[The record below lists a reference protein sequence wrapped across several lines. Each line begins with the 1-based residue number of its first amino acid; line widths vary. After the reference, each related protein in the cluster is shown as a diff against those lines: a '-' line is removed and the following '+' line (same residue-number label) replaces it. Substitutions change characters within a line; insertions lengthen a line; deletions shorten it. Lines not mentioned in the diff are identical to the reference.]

1 MRHRPTLSTKLLA
14 MGTAFLL
21 VALASIGFTLWVTWK
36 LEGGAAAVNE
46 AGRLRMN
53 MLRMVLAQQG
63 ESPEQF
69 ERLSQRFEGSLELLR
84 TGDPS
89 RPLFVPWS
97 DATRAHYTGIVRQW
111 QAIRGEWRAAPPT
124 REQAVARGDAF
135 VTELDGFV
143 EDIEVQIARWTAG
156 LHLFQLLMVALAIAA
171 AVAFMALSYLLV
183 LNPVMRLQQALARVQ
198 SGDLAT
204 RLDVEADDEFGQ
216 LTAGFNR
223 MAHALQA
230 SHQNLERKVRDKTA
244 SIEEQNQRLA
254 ALYQVSA
261 LAADA
266 PSLEALTQGFVQQV
280 RRVAGADAA
289 AVRWSDE
296 DNERYVLLAA
306 DGLPPSMAEEEHC
319 IAAGSCECGSAVPAQ
334 AQMRVIPILPAS
346 DLQLPH
352 CREAGFQTVVNIP
365 VQQHQ
370 RLMGEVTLFF
380 RRPLALADDTRELL
394 ASMARHLASSME
406 GLRAAA
412 LEREAAVSAERGMI
426 ARELHDSIAQ
436 SLAFLKIQMQL
447 LQGAVAKG
455 NDAARDAAI
464 AELDTGVRECY
475 ADVRELLVHFRTRT
489 QDEDIEGAL
498 RATLSKFEHQT
509 GVATS
514 LAMHGEGRPLPP
526 DVQIQVLHIVQEAL
540 SNVRKHAGAH
550 RVELRVQRH
559 PRWRFEVRDDGCGF
573 DPASVPPDSL
583 HVGWGIM
590 RERAERI
597 GATLALDSAPGSRG
611 TRVAL
616 ELPPVPVEGPQAMPS
631 RAASPAPLS

>member
-1 MRHRPTLSTKLLA
+1 MRHRPTLSAKLLA

-53 MLRMVLAQQG
+53 MLRMVLAQQND
-63 ESPEQF
+63 SPVEEF
-69 ERLSQRFEGSLELLR
+69 NRLAQRFEGSLELLR

-97 DATRAHYTGIVRQW
+97 DATREHYAAIVQ
-111 QAIRGEWRAAPPT
+111 EWRAIRSQWHAQPPS
-124 REQAVARGDAF
+124 REEALARGDTF

-143 EDIEVQIARWTAG
+143 EAIEVQIARWTAG
-156 LHLFQLLMVALAIAA
+156 LHLFQLMMVALAIAA

-198 SGDLAT
+198 SGDLST
-204 RLDVEADDEFGQ
+204 RLAVEADDEFGQ

-230 SHQNLERKVRDKTA
+230 SHQDLERKVREKTA
-244 SIEEQNQRLA
+244 SVEVQNQRLA
-254 ALYQVSA
+254 ALYEVSA
-261 LAADA
+261 LASEAS
-266 PSLEALTQGFVQQV
+266 SLEALTQGFVQQV
-280 RRVAGADAA
+280 RRVAVADAA

-296 DNERYVLLAA
+296 ANERYVLLAA
-306 DGLPPSMAEEEHC
+306 DGLPPSMVEKEHC
-319 IAAGSCECGSAVPAQ
+319 VVAGSCECGQTEARAQ
-334 AQMRVIPILPAS
+334 TRVIPILPAT
-346 DLQLPH
+346 DMQLPH
-352 CREAGFQTVVNIP
+352 CREAGFQTVVSIP
-365 VQQHQ
+365 VRLHQ

-380 RRPLALADDTRELL
+380 RRPVSLAQDTRELL
-394 ASMARHLASSME
+394 ESMARHLASSME
-406 GLRAAA
+406 GLRATA
-412 LEREAAVSAERGMI
+412 LEREAAVSGERGLI

-436 SLAFLKIQMQL
+436 SLAFLKIQVQL
-447 LQGAVAKG
+447 LQGAVARG
-455 NDAARDAAI
+455 NGAARDAAI

-509 GVATS
+509 GVATQ
-514 LAMHGEGRPLPP
+514 LAMHGQGRPLAP

-540 SNVRKHAGAH
+540 SNVRKHAGAR
-550 RVELRVQRH
+550 RVQLRVQRH
-559 PRWRFEVRDDGCGF
+559 PRWRFEVRDDGGGF
-573 DPASVPPDSL
+573 DPAAVPPDSL
-583 HVGWGIM
+583 HVGLGIM

-597 GATLALDSAPGSRG
+597 QATLTLDSSAGRPG
-611 TRVAL
+611 TRVTL
-616 ELPPVPVEGPQAMPS
+616 ELPPTPVEG
-631 RAASPAPLS
+631 AAAAATPLTASS

>member
-53 MLRMVLAQQG
+53 MLRMVLAQQSG
-63 ESPEQF
+63 TPQEFDQ
-69 ERLSQRFEGSLELLR
+69 LAQRFDTSLELLR

-97 DATRAHYTGIVRQW
+97 DATRQHYAAIVQEW
-111 QAIRGEWRAAPPT
+111 QAIRSQWRARAPT
-124 REQAVARGDAF
+124 HEQALVRGDTF
-135 VTELDGFV
+135 VTELDAFV
-143 EDIEVQIARWTAG
+143 QAIEEQIARWTAG

-171 AVAFMALSYLLV
+171 AVTFMALSYLLV
-183 LNPVMRLQQALARVQ
+183 LNPVMRLQQALARLQ
-198 SGDLAT
+198 RGELGT
-204 RLDVEADDEFGQ
+204 RLAVEADDEFGQ

-230 SHQNLERKVRDKTA
+230 SHQDLERKVREKTA
-244 SIEEQNQRLA
+244 SVEEHNQRLA

-261 LAADA
+261 LAAEA
-266 PSLEALTQGFVQQV
+266 GSLDALTQGFVQQV
-280 RRVAGADAA
+280 RRVAAADGA
-289 AVRWSDE
+289 AVRWSDQA
-296 DNERYVLLAA
+296 NESYVLLAA
-306 DGLPPSMAEEEHC
+306 DGLPQAMIEHEHC
-319 IAAGSCECGSAVPAQ
+319 VIAGSCGCGQPQ
-334 AQMRVIPILPAS
+334 ATARMRVIPIVPAT
-346 DLQLPH
+346 DMQLPH
-352 CREAGFQTVVNIP
+352 CREAGFQTVISVP
-365 VQQHQ
+365 VQLHQ

-380 RRPLALADDTRELL
+380 RRPYALADDTRELL

-406 GLRAAA
+406 NLRVSA
-412 LEREAAVSAERGMI
+412 LEREAAVAAERSLI

-436 SLAFLKIQMQL
+436 SLAFLKIQVQL
-447 LQGAVAKG
+447 LQGAVARG
-455 NDAARDAAI
+455 NDAARDSAI
-464 AELDTGVRECY
+464 AELDVGVRECY

-509 GVATS
+509 GVPTQ
-514 LAMHGEGRPLPP
+514 LAMSGQGRPLAP

-540 SNVRKHAGAH
+540 SNVRKHAGAR

-573 DPASVPPDSL
+573 DPAAVPPDSL
-583 HVGWGIM
+583 HVGLGIM

-597 GATLALDSAPGSRG
+597 QAELSVQSLPAGRGTSVVLELAPADLVETPGAAAPAPSLDS
-611 TRVAL
+611 
-616 ELPPVPVEGPQAMPS
+616 LP
-631 RAASPAPLS
+631 

>member
-63 ESPEQF
+63 DSPAEEF
-69 ERLSQRFEGSLELLR
+69 ARLAGRFDDSLELLR
-84 TGDPS
+84 TGDPA
-89 RPLFVPWS
+89 RPMFVPWS
-97 DATRAHYTGIVRQW
+97 DDTRARYAAIVR
-111 QAIRGEWRAAPPT
+111 EWRAIREQWRGRPPT
-124 REQAVARGDAF
+124 RGAALARGDTF

-143 EDIEVQIARWTAG
+143 HAIEEQMARWTAG
-156 LHLFQLLMVALAIAA
+156 LHLFQLMMVALAIAA

-198 SGDLAT
+198 DGDLAT
-204 RLDVEADDEFGQ
+204 RLVVEADDEFGQ

-230 SHQNLERKVRDKTA
+230 SHDDLERKVRDKTA
-244 SIEEQNQRLA
+244 SVELQNQRLA
-254 ALYQVSA
+254 ALYGVSA
-261 LAADA
+261 LAAEA
-266 PSLEALTQGFVQQV
+266 GSLEALTQGFVQQV
-280 RRVAGADAA
+280 RRIAGADAA

-296 DNERYVLLAA
+296 SNQRYVLLAA
-306 DGLPPSMAEEEHC
+306 DGLPASMVEHEHC
-319 IAAGSCECGSAVPAQ
+319 VIAGSCECGQ
-334 AQMRVIPILPAS
+334 TETRAQMRVIPILAATE
-346 DLQLPH
+346 LQLPH
-352 CREAGFQTVVNIP
+352 CREAGFQTVVSIP
-365 VQQHQ
+365 VRLHQ
-370 RLMGEVTLFF
+370 RLLGEVTLFF
-380 RRPLALADDTRELL
+380 RRPVGLAQDTRELL
-394 ASMARHLASSME
+394 ETMARHLASSME
-406 GLRAAA
+406 GLRATA
-412 LEREAAVSAERGMI
+412 LEREAAVAGERGLI

-436 SLAFLKIQMQL
+436 SLAFLKIQVQL
-447 LQGAVAKG
+447 LQGAVARG
-455 NDAARDAAI
+455 NERARDSAI

-509 GVATS
+509 GVPAQLVMT
-514 LAMHGEGRPLPP
+514 GQGRPLAP

-540 SNVRKHAGAH
+540 SNVRKHAGAR
-550 RVELRVQRH
+550 RVQLHVQRH

-573 DPASVPPDSL
+573 DPQAVPPDSL
-583 HVGWGIM
+583 HVGLGIM

-597 GATLALDSAPGSRG
+597 GARISLDTQAGQG
-611 TRVAL
+611 TCVTL
-616 ELPPVPVEGPQAMPS
+616 ELPPAGREAPG
-631 RAASPAPLS
+631 AAATMAAV